1 MRGRGGVE
9 LGSSPWELSTT
20 AEVLVWRRKT
30 KGKRE
35 KRGGVSRAQV
45 WTSALRTTIYTN
57 PKAQGL
63 WKLQPQKCLSELLWV
78 SLAP

>member
-35 KRGGVSRAQV
+35 KREGDQGEGVDQ
-45 WTSALRTTIYTN
+45 
-57 PKAQGL
+57 
-63 WKLQPQKCLSELLWV
+63 CSENHHLHQT
-78 SLAP
+78 